1 MPHVRIRKKSEL
13 KTEREVVDA
22 MIAAIDGA
30 KKEVIIVCGDM
41 GGVGKTR
48 ADFREVR

>member
-1 MPHVRIRKKSEL
+1 MNVRSRKKSEL

-30 KKEVIIVCGDM
+30 EKEVIIVWGD
-41 GGVGKTR
+41 
-48 ADFREVR
+48 AH

>member
-1 MPHVRIRKKSEL
+1 MNVRSRKKSEL

-30 KKEVIIVCGDM
+30 KKEVILVLG
-41 GGVGKTR
+41 
-48 ADFREVR
+48 EVRRW

>member
-30 KKEVIIVCGDM
+30 EKDVILVLG
-41 GGVGKTR
+41 
-48 ADFREVR
+48 EVR